1 MSTARV
7 LPLALL
13 LAGLAGCGPK
23 IQDGPGV
30 IGPEGNGAPEGP
42 GAEGEHAGS
51 SVGELEKRL
60 GDLTKRRDASMGTAM
75 SDVDTCEDLCDLA
88 TSICEV
94 AKRLEVIADRNAG
107 NESYQVLKR
116 QAQLECRDAKESCT
130 NCVSGFESQPPEEPD
145 AIEPPAEEGQ

>member
-1 MSTARV
+1 MSTARF
-7 LPLALL
+7 LQAGLL
-13 LAGLAGCGPK
+13 LVGLSGCGSR
-23 IQDGPGV
+23 ISTGPGV
-30 IGPEGNGAPEGP
+30 VGPDGHGAPEGP

-60 GDLTKRRDASMGTAM
+60 GDLTKRRDAAMGTAM

-88 TSICEV
+88 ASICEV

-130 NCVSGFESQPPEEPD
+130 NCVSGFESQPPDEPD
-145 AIEPPAEEGQ
+145 ATEPPAEE